1 MPDDDSAAAQG
12 MLAASVAAGAS
23 GPVIVLSGEADLTTV
38 AQLSAL
44 LTAQLSREVRQL
56 TIDVS
61 ELRFAD
67 SASIRAL
74 MLAARALKERGG
86 NLVLLRPQQPITR
99 LLALTGAEQ
108 IFTIRTEAHDQPESE
123 SEAS

>member
-1 MPDDDSAAAQG
+1 MPENDSAAGQD

-23 GPVIVLSGEADLTTV
+23 GPVIVLSGEADLTTL

-44 LTAQLSREVRQL
+44 LATQLSRGVRQL

-86 NLVLLRPQQPITR
+86 NLVLLRPQQPVTR

-108 IFTIRTEAHDQPESE
+108 IFTIRTEARDPPESE